1 VTRRAHHETFH
12 PIWGQLLKTGYQNSR
27 YGHQIDRFACL
38 YSSHVSNMAFYSPDT
53 AYSGKGDS
61 MAHEV
66 SVHVHV
72 GCMVW
77 CVRARACVFMG
88 KLSKARAC
96 HHVVYAQVEMLLA
109 ASSRAICLF
118 DNATCPCDSP

>member
-1 VTRRAHHETFH
+1 
-12 PIWGQLLKTGYQNSR
+12 
-27 YGHQIDRFACL
+27 
-38 YSSHVSNMAFYSPDT
+38 MAFYSPDT

-77 CVRARACVFMG
+77 CVRARACVYMG
-88 KLSKARAC
+88 KLSKARASR
-96 HHVVYAQVEMLLA
+96 HVVFAQVEMLLA
-109 ASSRAICLF
+109 ASGSAICLF
-118 DNATCPCDSP
+118 GDATFPCGSP